1 MTITVDLVV
10 LGSVGLVGLVAVCM
24 VLMIVWCENAGETQ
38 DYRKAPRA
46 RSAATKRRVSERN
59 AATSIEKALVS
70 RMIPVGTSAGEERRS
85 G

>member
-1 MTITVDLVV
+1 MTVELVV
-10 LGSVGLVGLVAVCM
+10 LGSLGVVGLVAVCM
-24 VLMIVWCENAGETQ
+24 VLLIVWCEGAGETQ
-38 DYRKAPRA
+38 HRRKPPHARKAA
-46 RSAATKRRVSERN
+46 KRGRVSERN

>member
-1 MTITVDLVV
+1 MTVELVV
-10 LGSVGLVGLVAVCM
+10 LGSLGVVGLVAVCM
-24 VLMIVWCENAGETQ
+24 VLLIVWCESAGEKQ

-46 RSAATKRRVSERN
+46 RTAATKRRVSERN